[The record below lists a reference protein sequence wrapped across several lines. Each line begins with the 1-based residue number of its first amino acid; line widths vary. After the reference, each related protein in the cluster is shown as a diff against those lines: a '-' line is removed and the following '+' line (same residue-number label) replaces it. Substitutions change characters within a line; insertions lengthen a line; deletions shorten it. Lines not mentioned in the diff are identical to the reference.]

1 MMFGR
6 NKKKLEL
13 NSRELRIMRYSIN
26 DFRNALIRENKP
38 ADVANDVMI
47 KLKNKM
53 KVDKYDVGAMINS
66 LRRSRDNVSKDKTE
80 IDDLLLKLVDVYDSF
95 NVT

>member
-1 MMFGR
+1 MFGS

-95 NVT
+95 KKR

>member
-80 IDDLLLKLVDVYDSF
+80 IDNLLLKLVDVYDSF

>member
-1 MMFGR
+1 MMFGS

-13 NSRELRIMRYSIN
+13 SSEELRIMRYSIN
-26 DFRNALIRENKP
+26 DFRNNLIKENKP
-38 ADVANDVMI
+38 ADVASEVMV

-66 LRRSRDNVSKDKTE
+66 LKRSRNNVSKDKTD

-95 NVT
+95 KKK

>member
-95 NVT
+95 NGT

>member
-38 ADVANDVMI
+38 ADV
-47 KLKNKM
+47 
-53 KVDKYDVGAMINS
+53 
-66 LRRSRDNVSKDKTE
+66 
-80 IDDLLLKLVDVYDSF
+80 
-95 NVT
+95 